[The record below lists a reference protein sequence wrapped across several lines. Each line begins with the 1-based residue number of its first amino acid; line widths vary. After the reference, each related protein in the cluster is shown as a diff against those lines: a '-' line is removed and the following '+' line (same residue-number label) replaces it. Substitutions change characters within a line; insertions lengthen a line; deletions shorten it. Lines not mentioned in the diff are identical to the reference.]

1 MFKKISGVDES
12 SCRERMIAA
21 KQEMLNYIKI
31 LKGKKLEHGEMI
43 KAFDIEREE
52 MSWQKKLASMFKFNK
67 MEKKKYFMPSYD
79 VKGEFEDSY
88 IKSNDHALPY
98 IEGRI
103 R

>member
-52 MSWQKKLASMFKFNK
+52 MS
-67 MEKKKYFMPSYD
+67 
-79 VKGEFEDSY
+79 
-88 IKSNDHALPY
+88 
-98 IEGRI
+98 
-103 R
+103 